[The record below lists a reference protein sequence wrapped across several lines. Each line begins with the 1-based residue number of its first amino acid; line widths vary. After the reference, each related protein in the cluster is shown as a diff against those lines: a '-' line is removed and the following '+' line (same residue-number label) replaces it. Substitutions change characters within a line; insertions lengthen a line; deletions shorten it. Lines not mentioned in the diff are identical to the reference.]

1 MKTNPDFINV
11 MIADDH
17 QLYLDG
23 LYLAMKNISFIGH
36 IRQAHNGKEVLDLLS
51 NEKEKTDVLFID
63 LEMPVIS
70 GLNVIPIIIKNYPLL
85 KIIILSTH
93 DSQEII
99 IEMIEN
105 KGISEY
111 LLKDKTGK
119 KEIENVIKKVMN
131 LSVLIKPCPKL
142 TNREMEVLYYL
153 DKQLLTKEI
162 AYLLYISEGA
172 IEIHRGKLLQKTGAR
187 NIVGIINWAKD
198 NDILHDYIP
207 PLEEKEKKILY
218 HLLERVSANQF
229 TKLPGQEK
237 GNTDEYMNRLFMKS
251 ATNTIEGLI
260 KWVENNN
267 VLDAWNA
274 SNIE

>member
-1 MKTNPDFINV
+1 MKMSNGLINV

-23 LYLAMKNISFIGH
+23 VYLAMKNISFIGH

-51 NEKEKTDVLFID
+51 NEKERTDVLFID

-70 GLNVIPIIIKNYPLL
+70 GLNVIPIILKSYPLL

-93 DSQEII
+93 ANQEII
-99 IEMIEN
+99 VEMIEN

-119 KEIENVIKKVMN
+119 IEIENAIKKVMN
-131 LSVLIKPCPKL
+131 LTALPKPNSKL
-142 TNREMEVLYYL
+142 SSRELEVLYYL

-172 IEIHRGKLLQKTGAR
+172 IEAHRGKLLQKAGAR
-187 NIVGIINWAKD
+187 NIVGIINWAKE
-198 NDILHDYIP
+198 NGVLYEYIP
-207 PLEEKEKKILY
+207 PLEEKEKEILY
-218 HLLERVSANQF
+218 QLLERFDMSQF
-229 TKLPGQEK
+229 TKMAGREK
-237 GNTDEYMNRLFMKS
+237 RNADEYLNRLYMKS
-251 ATNTIEGLI
+251 STNTIENLI
-260 KWVENNN
+260 NWAEKNN
-267 VLDAWNA
+267 VLGAWNV
-274 SNIE
+274 SRME

>member
-1 MKTNPDFINV
+1 MKTYSDLINV

-36 IRQAHNGKEVLDLLS
+36 IRRAHNGKEVLDLLS
-51 NEKEKTDVLFID
+51 TEKEKTDILLID

-70 GLNVIPIIIKNYPLL
+70 GLNIIPIILRSYPLL

-93 DSQEII
+93 ANEEII
-99 IEMIEN
+99 IDMIEN
-105 KGISEY
+105 KRIAEY

-131 LSVLIKPCPKL
+131 LSDFPRPTSKL
-142 TNREMEVLYYL
+142 TNREKEVLYYL

-172 IEIHRGKLLQKTGAR
+172 IETHRGKLLQKTGAR

-198 NDILHDYIP
+198 NNVLHDYVP
-207 PLEEKEKKILY
+207 PLEEKEKEVLY
-218 HLLERVSANQF
+218 QLLERYELHSITELSVPEK
-229 TKLPGQEK
+229 TKR
-237 GNTDEYMNRLFMKS
+237 DECLNRLFMKS
-251 ATNTIEGLI
+251 ATNTVEGLMI
-260 KWVENNN
+260 WAENNN
-267 VLDAWNA
+267 VLEAWHA
-274 SNIE
+274 VE

>member
-1 MKTNPDFINV
+1 MKTCSDLINV

-36 IRQAHNGKEVLDLLS
+36 IRQAHNGKEVLDLLRA
-51 NEKEKTDVLFID
+51 EKEKTDVLLID

-70 GLNVIPIIIKNYPLL
+70 GLNIIPIILKSYPLL

-93 DSQEII
+93 ANQEII
-99 IEMIEN
+99 VDMIEN
-105 KGISEY
+105 KGIAEY

-131 LSVLIKPCPKL
+131 LSDFPRPVSKL
-142 TNREMEVLYYL
+142 TNREKEVLYYL

-172 IEIHRGKLLQKTGAR
+172 IETHRGKLLQKTGAR

-198 NDILHDYIP
+198 HDILHDYVP
-207 PLEEKEKKILY
+207 PLEEKEKEVLY
-218 HLLERVSANQF
+218 QLLEHYDTSQF
-229 TKLPGQEK
+229 VELSGTDKTKRE
-237 GNTDEYMNRLFMKS
+237 EYMNRLFMKS
-251 ATNTIEGLI
+251 GTNTVESLI
-260 KWVENNN
+260 IWAENNS
-267 VLDAWNA
+267 VLEAWHTM
-274 SNIE
+274 

>member
-1 MKTNPDFINV
+1 MKTSSDLINV

-36 IRQAHNGKEVLDLLS
+36 IRQAHNGKEVLDLLG
-51 NEKEKTDVLFID
+51 NEKERMDVLFID

-70 GLNVIPIIIKNYPLL
+70 GLDVIPIVLKCYPSI

-93 DSQEII
+93 ANQEII
-99 IEMIEN
+99 VEMIEN
-105 KGISEY
+105 KRIAEY

-119 KEIENVIKKVMN
+119 KEIENVIRKVMN
-131 LSVLIKPCPKL
+131 LSVSVRPCLKL

-162 AYLLYISEGA
+162 AHLLYISEGA
-172 IEIHRGKLLQKTGAR
+172 IEAHRGKLLQKTGAR

-198 NDILHDYIP
+198 NSILNDYVP
-207 PLEEKEKKILY
+207 PLEEKEKEVLY
-218 HLLERVSANQF
+218 QLLDWMDANQF
-229 TKLPGQEK
+229 TKMPCQER
-237 GNTDEYMNRLFMKS
+237 GNMDETLNRLFMKS
-251 ATNTIEGLI
+251 STTS
-260 KWVENNN
+260 VENLINWAEKNN
-267 VLDAWNA
+267 ILETWSA
-274 SNIE
+274 ST

>member
-1 MKTNPDFINV
+1 MKTSPDRINV

-36 IRQAHNGKEVLDLLS
+36 IRQAPNGKEVLDLLG
-51 NEKEKTDVLFID
+51 NEKERMDVLFID

-70 GLNVIPIIIKNYPLL
+70 GLDVIPIVLKCYPSI

-93 DSQEII
+93 ANQEII
-99 IEMIEN
+99 VEMIEN
-105 KGISEY
+105 KRIAEY

-119 KEIENVIKKVMN
+119 KEIENVIRKVMN
-131 LSVLIKPCPKL
+131 LSVSVRPSLKL

-162 AYLLYISEGA
+162 AHLLYISEGA
-172 IEIHRGKLLQKTGAR
+172 IEAHRGKLLQKTGAR

-198 NDILHDYIP
+198 NSILNDYVP
-207 PLEEKEKKILY
+207 PLEEKEKEVLY
-218 HLLERVSANQF
+218 QLLDWIDENQF
-229 TKLPGQEK
+229 TKMPCHER
-237 GNTDEYMNRLFMKS
+237 GNKDDTLNRLFMKS
-251 ATNTIEGLI
+251 STTS
-260 KWVENNN
+260 VENLINWAEKNN
-267 VLDAWNA
+267 ILEAWSA
-274 SNIE
+274 ST

>member
-1 MKTNPDFINV
+1 MKTSPDRINV

-36 IRQAHNGKEVLDLLS
+36 IRQAHNGKEVLDLLG
-51 NEKEKTDVLFID
+51 NEKERMDVLFID

-70 GLNVIPIIIKNYPLL
+70 GLDVIPIVLKCYPSI

-93 DSQEII
+93 ANQEII
-99 IEMIEN
+99 VEMIEN
-105 KGISEY
+105 KRIAEY

-119 KEIENVIKKVMN
+119 KEIENVIRKVMN
-131 LSVLIKPCPKL
+131 LSVSVRPSLKL

-162 AYLLYISEGA
+162 AHLLYISEGA
-172 IEIHRGKLLQKTGAR
+172 IEAHRGKLLQKTGAR

-198 NDILHDYIP
+198 NSILNDYVP
-207 PLEEKEKKILY
+207 PLEEKEKEVLY
-218 HLLERVSANQF
+218 QLLDWIDENQF
-229 TKLPGQEK
+229 TKMPCHER
-237 GNTDEYMNRLFMKS
+237 GNKDDTLNRLFMKS
-251 ATNTIEGLI
+251 STTS
-260 KWVENNN
+260 VENLINWAEKNN
-267 VLDAWNA
+267 ILEAWSA
-274 SNIE
+274 ST

>member
-1 MKTNPDFINV
+1 MKTCSDLINV

-51 NEKEKTDVLFID
+51 TEKERTDVLLID

-70 GLNVIPIIIKNYPLL
+70 GLNIIPIILRSYPSL

-93 DSQEII
+93 ANPEII
-99 IEMIEN
+99 IDMIEN
-105 KGISEY
+105 KRIAEY

-119 KEIENVIKKVMN
+119 KEIENAIKKVMN
-131 LSVLIKPCPKL
+131 LSDFPKPSSQL
-142 TNREMEVLYYL
+142 TNREKEVLYYL
-153 DKQLLTKEI
+153 DKQLMTKEI

-172 IEIHRGKLLQKTGAR
+172 IETHRAKLLQKTGAR

-198 NDILHDYIP
+198 NDILHDYVP
-207 PLEEKEKKILY
+207 PLEEKEKEVLY
-218 HLLERVSANQF
+218 QLLERYDNRRFEALSGAEK
-229 TKLPGQEK
+229 TKRE
-237 GNTDEYMNRLFMKS
+237 EYMNRLFMKS
-251 ATNTIEGLI
+251 ATNTVESLI
-260 KWVENNN
+260 IWAENNN
-267 VLDAWNA
+267 VLEAWHTM
-274 SNIE
+274 